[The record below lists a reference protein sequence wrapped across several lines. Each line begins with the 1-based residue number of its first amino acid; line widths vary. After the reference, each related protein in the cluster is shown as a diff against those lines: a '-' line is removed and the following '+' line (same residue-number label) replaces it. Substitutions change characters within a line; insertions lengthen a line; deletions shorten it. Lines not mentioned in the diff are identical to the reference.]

1 MGIDTGTFGM
11 HITKDDKRLIE
22 KHDLDQKQK
31 AKAYHQAVKDMDR
44 FREIQTEKEK
54 EIRKE
59 ASELKRKCEK
69 WDLDIYDYL

>member
-31 AKAYHQAVKDMDR
+31 AKAYHTAVEDMDR
-44 FREIQTEKEK
+44 FRELRKEKEK
-54 EIRKE
+54 EIRKQV
-59 ASELKRKCEK
+59 SELKDECEK
-69 WDLDIYDYL
+69 WI